1 VDSHADSQGQSVLAL
16 LEVTVAEGVAGVG
29 GHAELRVDDTA
40 WRVRYRDVD
49 QSERKVMSRTFTAT
63 LTLRC
68 RRAGGG
74 RGADD

>member
-1 VDSHADSQGQSVLAL
+1 VLAL

-40 WRVRYRDVD
+40 WRVRYRDPD

-74 RGADD
+74 RGADDCAVVPGGLDG